1 MQPVAIA
8 EWDKLENREPAAAR
22 VSNVDLV
29 IIRYDDGGDT
39 TNHSVLFGRCLHR
52 GALLADGHIV
62 GEDII
67 CGLHGW
73 DYQIRT
79 GVSAYNN
86 VEVLEKFSSWIE
98 DGQVMVDAEEVL
110 AFEKIHPQP
119 YDHDAYQGTYQDVH
133 GTPDEPHVALIRKL
147 ANEGLSKTGHHGPV
161 TSMGV
166 PRDQLPLWDDIQ
178 FVTAQLA
185 RRPLLDDYPVS
196 SETVIGPNAAKP
208 LHLDIPMFVSDM
220 SFGSLSEEAKVALAK
235 GADLAGTGICSGEG
249 GMLPEEKEANSRY
262 FYELASGRF
271 GWDLEKVKDV
281 QAFHFKFGQGAKTGT
296 GGHLPG
302 IKVQGK
308 IALVRGLEPGSD
320 AISPSTF
327 PNLTDE
333 DAFKAF
339 AAEVREASGGV
350 PIGAKLSAQ
359 LIEDDINAALRIGVD
374 YIILDGRGGGT
385 GAAPTIFR
393 DNISVPTIPA
403 LARARRHLDE
413 AGRDDITL
421 VITGGLRTPW
431 DFAKALA
438 LGADAI
444 AVSNAAMQ
452 AIGCIGMR
460 ACNSNSCPV
469 GIATQKPELRARLPV
484 DEAAERLGRYF
495 ESATEL
501 MSVMAR
507 ACGHDAL
514 SKFSMADLTTF
525 DREMHHLTGIAY
537 GGVAT

>member
-359 LIEDDINAALRIGVD
+359 LIEDDIDAALRIGVD

>member
-339 AAEVREASGGV
+339 AAEIREASGGV

-359 LIEDDINAALRIGVD
+359 LIEDDIDAALRIGVD

>member
-1 MQPVAIA
+1 M
-8 EWDKLENREPAAAR
+8 
-22 VSNVDLV
+22 
-29 IIRYDDGGDT
+29 
-39 TNHSVLFGRCLHR
+39 
-52 GALLADGHIV
+52 
-62 GEDII
+62 
-67 CGLHGW
+67 
-73 DYQIRT
+73 
-79 GVSAYNN
+79 
-86 VEVLEKFSSWIE
+86 
-98 DGQVMVDAEEVL
+98 
-110 AFEKIHPQP
+110 
-119 YDHDAYQGTYQDVH
+119 
-133 GTPDEPHVALIRKL
+133 
-147 ANEGLSKTGHHGPV
+147 
-161 TSMGV
+161 
-166 PRDQLPLWDDIQ
+166 
-178 FVTAQLA
+178 
-185 RRPLLDDYPVS
+185 
-196 SETVIGPNAAKP
+196 
-208 LHLDIPMFVSDM
+208 
-220 SFGSLSEEAKVALAK
+220 
-235 GADLAGTGICSGEG
+235 
-249 GMLPEEKEANSRY
+249 
-262 FYELASGRF
+262 
-271 GWDLEKVKDV
+271 
-281 QAFHFKFGQGAKTGT
+281 
-296 GGHLPG
+296 
-302 IKVQGK
+302 
-308 IALVRGLEPGSD
+308 
-320 AISPSTF
+320 
-327 PNLTDE
+327 
-333 DAFKAF
+333 
-339 AAEVREASGGV
+339 
-350 PIGAKLSAQ
+350 
-359 LIEDDINAALRIGVD
+359 D